1 MVNKQSGNTAFILFI
16 NVLESI
22 HQILSGGQ
30 ITTEGLAVN
39 QGDTGVQSGYIIE
52 SIGFVAKSL
61 FGLVQDILDFFEFFP
76 SLFLSL
82 YFNLCLFFPILTI
95 VMT

>member
-1 MVNKQSGNTAFILFI
+1 MVNKQSGNTAFILLI

-22 HQILSGGQ
+22 HQILSRSQ
-30 ITTEGLAVN
+30 ITAEGLAVN
-39 QGDTGVQSGYIIE
+39 QGDTGVQSGDIIE
-52 SIGFVAKSL
+52 SIGFVAKRL

>member
-39 QGDTGVQSGYIIE
+39 QGDTGVQSGDIIE